1 MKEEVGSMEITNQ
14 LKPCPFCG
22 SSSVALVD
30 MTVRCGACC
39 AVGPFGL
46 NAEQAVRRWNER
58 VDIKLRKSTDA
69 RTDKMGSE

>member
-1 MKEEVGSMEITNQ
+1 MEDLPV

-22 SSSVALVD
+22 SHSVALVD
-30 MTVRCGACC
+30 LTVRCGTCC

-58 VDIKLRKSTDA
+58 YEVKTGKA
-69 RTDKMGSE
+69 FAMNK